1 VRLIEALAV
10 YRRFTQAEHQTCVAH
25 LLRRCREMM
34 AVARPGEAKL
44 PRTVKAILQHS
55 LPRRE
60 RRDHNQMDERGLAL
74 ARGRLEARLDRT
86 LNRNYR
92 SAAKRPS
99 ANHLCRQRNA
109 IFTFLSCPGREASY
123 YRAQQAIPPMLV
135 TGKVGGGN
143 RTAHGAHA
151 QSVLLSI
158 LRTCRQPCRSAAA
171 FIQQLLHLPKPQALQ
186 LITPSTR

>member
-1 VRLIEALAV
+1 MHSVSELGHAAAKPPQLSAV
-10 YRRFTQAEHQTCVAH
+10 
-25 LLRRCREMM
+25 LDSND
-34 AVARPGEAKL
+34 
-44 PRTVKAILQHS
+44 LQHS

-60 RRDHNQMDERGLAL
+60 RRDRNQMDERGLAL

-86 LNRNYR
+86 LNRNDR
-92 SAAKRPS
+92 SAAKRPL
-99 ANHLCRQRNA
+99 ANPLRRQRNA
-109 IFTFLSCPGREASY
+109 IFTFLSCPGREASN

-158 LRTCRQPCRSAAA
+158 LRTCRQQCRSAAA
-171 FIQQLLHLPKPQALQ
+171 FIHQLLHPPKPQALQ